1 MARGGDR
8 GFERMVH
15 RASDDVFF
23 LGRVLSEYRA
33 LHGIDDKKLG
43 QRLQCTH
50 KALARLA
57 LCRRPD
63 DREARFQEDVKRI
76 AAFAPCNADRL
87 VQLLREVA
95 ALGSLRKQ
103 KGKAP
108 LAGLLMAARDRRR
121 TRKEPKVRRPP
132 GRKQSR
138 RGPRN
143 D

>member
-1 MARGGDR
+1 MARRGDR
-8 GFERMVH
+8 GFKRMVL

-23 LGRVLSEYRA
+23 MGRALAEYRA
-33 LHGIDDKKLG
+33 LHGMDDQKLG

-50 KALARLA
+50 EALARLA

-63 DREARFQEDVKRI
+63 DREAKFQDDVKRI

-103 KGKAP
+103 RGKPP

-121 TRKEPKVRRPP
+121 TRKEPKVRHPP
-132 GRKQSR
+132 GKKQSR
-138 RGPRN
+138 REPRN